1 MSKRGNYVR
10 LIAILVACSIL
21 TLSCEDTTD
30 QKSGVNNIT
39 DTWQCKETST
49 TYGQST
55 YSVNIT
61 KSSTDSTKVFID
73 NFYQMGAGNKVTAK
87 LSGLTLSIP
96 NQTVDGFA
104 ITGSGTISSNYKT
117 INWTYTVNDG
127 AEVDHATAVY
137 SKIP

>member
-1 MSKRGNYVR
+1 
-10 LIAILVACSIL
+10 
-21 TLSCEDTTD
+21 
-30 QKSGVNNIT
+30 
-39 DTWQCKETST
+39 
-49 TYGQST
+49 
-55 YSVNIT
+55 
-61 KSSTDSTKVFID
+61 
-73 NFYQMGAGNKVTAK
+73 MGAGNKVTAK